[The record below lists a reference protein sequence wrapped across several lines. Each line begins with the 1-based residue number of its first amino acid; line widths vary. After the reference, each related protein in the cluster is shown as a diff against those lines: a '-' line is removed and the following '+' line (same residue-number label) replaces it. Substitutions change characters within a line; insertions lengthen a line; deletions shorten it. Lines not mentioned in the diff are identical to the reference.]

1 MSASGIQDFDPKV
14 VNMLMEFSSR
24 YIYEVLKEANVYRM
38 HASRDELDVSDLR
51 LAVQCRADVYAQCR
65 SGVLTHYDT
74 GRRNLT
80 QPLPREAYSEIC
92 RFKNMSRL
100 PLIPPSVEQQIPNF
114 QRDAR
119 HPADSVSAA
128 ADALKDSFSSYE
140 VYMRNQSAFG
150 SFKVPIQ
157 YAKQSQLSRADPSMY
172 TTVRLFHHI
181 TPM

>member
-1 MSASGIQDFDPKV
+1 MPLGKSWMWQTFVSQFNAELMCTYSYALDFCTAEND
-14 VNMLMEFSSR
+14 SHCR
-24 YIYEVLKEANVYRM
+24 NV
-38 HASRDELDVSDLR
+38 
-51 LAVQCRADVYAQCR
+51 
-65 SGVLTHYDT
+65 
-74 GRRNLT
+74 T

-119 HPADSVSAA
+119 HPPDSVPAA
-128 ADALKDSFSSYE
+128 ADALRDSFSSYE

-157 YAKQSQLSRADPSMY
+157 YAKPSQLSRADPSMC
-172 TTVRLFHHI
+172 TCVRQ
-181 TPM
+181 